1 MNMPINLNKFDTKK
15 LSQSN
20 RHITFIIQIIIVHNE
35 IYAPSIK
42 KLLIVALTGD
52 STPSD
57 RHGEDLF
64 KKVSAKLTLIS
75 DFKVKLFFITLC
87 GICYQI

>member
-1 MNMPINLNKFDTKK
+1 M
-15 LSQSN
+15 
-20 RHITFIIQIIIVHNE
+20 
-35 IYAPSIK
+35 
-42 KLLIVALTGD
+42 ALTGD

-64 KKVSAKLTLIS
+64 KKVSAKLTPIL
-75 DFKVKLFFITLC
+75 DFKIKLFFITFC